1 VKVKVMELE
10 PEATEEDKNT
20 YVAEAQS
27 EDKKAVDDYRQALG
41 DYMRPADSDDENESE
56 DGEEREVVPR
66 ERFVEKKV
74 HDYKRHEVEEVV
86 PQKKDYCMK

>member
-1 VKVKVMELE
+1 MGDYK
-10 PEATEEDKNT
+10 
-20 YVAEAQS
+20 Q
-27 EDKKAVDDYRQALG
+27 AVG
-41 DYMRPADSDDENESE
+41 DYMRPADDENESE
-56 DGEEREVVPR
+56 DEEEQEEVVPG

>member
-10 PEATEEDKNT
+10 PEATE
-20 YVAEAQS
+20 
-27 EDKKAVDDYRQALG
+27 G
-41 DYMRPADSDDENESE
+41 DYMWPADSDDENESE